1 MKLAWW
7 VMVTDGLIVRDSFIT
22 GDPYDVLRAS
32 RSAALV
38 GLPYVVY
45 CLDL

>member
-7 VMVTDGLIVRDSFIT
+7 VMVLDGLLVRDAFIS

-32 RSAALV
+32 RHAALV
-38 GLPYVVY
+38 GLPCVVY